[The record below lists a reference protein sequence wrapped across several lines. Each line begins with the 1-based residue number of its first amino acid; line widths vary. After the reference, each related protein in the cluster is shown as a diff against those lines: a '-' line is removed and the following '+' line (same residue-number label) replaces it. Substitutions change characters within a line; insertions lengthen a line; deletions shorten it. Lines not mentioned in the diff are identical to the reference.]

1 MTPADSSF
9 LIGETK
15 QFTAMATLSDGSV
28 VDASASVAWSSGN
41 SAIATINGDGLA
53 TGIAGG
59 ATTIA
64 ATMQDS
70 SGVSATTQLT
80 VYYPLPAYGT
90 GCVIGILVDSFG
102 AEWTCPPLQSEV
114 DAAGIPYDGTI
125 KHNGK
130 TYVTMTWPNGNNY
143 CTYLGQGFRLPT
155 LAEYQGLFA
164 EFGDLSIA
172 AGWPTSSYHWTG
184 DYSSGSNHYA
194 FSTMYGGH
202 SSIPDAYY
210 HFVSCRR
217 AAE

>member
-1 MTPADSSF
+1 
-9 LIGETK
+9 
-15 QFTAMATLSDGSV
+15 MATLSDGSV

-164 EFGDLSIA
+164 EFGNLSIA
-172 AGWPTSSYHWTG
+172 AGWPTSSVHWTG
-184 DYSSGSNHYA
+184 DYSSGSNHYV
-194 FSTMYGGH
+194 FNTLYGNH
-202 SSIPDAYY
+202 SSVPDAYP